1 MRLLAWRAVP
11 RVAGGQVDIV
21 APVDCERDCY
31 ARKQRRWK
39 VSVRRERACSRVD
52 LPLVELRPKPGPLAA
67 WYGLPEDEDFDA
79 TTWAGTRRH
88 GLAPDRWKNPPEP
101 LQDGCPEGWAR
112 SPFAVSV
119 LPYVRR
125 RDTQGNRVANPR
137 LDRCEDRLVVDA
149 VLYFEAEQEA
159 LVSHRDELQSKLWEA
174 SRGKHS

>member
-1 MRLLAWRAVP
+1 M
-11 RVAGGQVDIV
+11 
-21 APVDCERDCY
+21 
-31 ARKQRRWK
+31 
-39 VSVRRERACSRVD
+39 
-52 LPLVELRPKPGPLAA
+52 
-67 WYGLPEDEDFDA
+67 
-79 TTWAGTRRH
+79 
-88 GLAPDRWKNPPEP
+88 
-101 LQDGCPEGWAR
+101 
-112 SPFAVSV
+112 SV